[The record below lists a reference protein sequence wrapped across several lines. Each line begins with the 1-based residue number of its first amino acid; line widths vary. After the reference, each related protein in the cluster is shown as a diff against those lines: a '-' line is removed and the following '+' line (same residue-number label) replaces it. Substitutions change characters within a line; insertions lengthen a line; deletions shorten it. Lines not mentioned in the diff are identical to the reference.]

1 MNTELIEAGEMTGAS
16 RSRVLRD
23 ITLPIILPAVAS
35 SALLVFAVG
44 VSNFAAPALLGLPV
58 RFETLSTRIF
68 GMIRIGQLERGYM
81 LTIILILIAALL
93 LWGNSRMQGRRR
105 SYATLT
111 GKGSRRKRQSL
122 GVWRWPLFI
131 GAFAL
136 ATGTTILPLLTL
148 MASSLARHTDSLTSG
163 FSLHYWIGESNPDIA
178 HGQAGILRNPQIL
191 DAGLNT
197 LVIGFTVAIIATFLG
212 LLIGYAVVKAHGGR
226 IGNLIGSISYIPFFI
241 PGVAFAAVYIAQFG
255 SRFGPIPPLYGTMT
269 LLILAGAAYTL
280 PFVSESGRAT
290 MSQISGELE
299 EAAAVAGARFPRRV
313 TGIMLPLAS
322 RGLIAGAV
330 LVFVKIVRDLSLMV
344 LLTTPFTATLSVV
357 AFRYASDG
365 FTQFANAITVIIA
378 AISIAA
384 TLLARRLQGASQPWA
399 EME

>member
-1 MNTELIEAGEMTGAS
+1 M
-16 RSRVLRD
+16 
-23 ITLPIILPAVAS
+23 
-35 SALLVFAVG
+35 
-44 VSNFAAPALLGLPV
+44 
-58 RFETLSTRIF
+58 
-68 GMIRIGQLERGYM
+68 
-81 LTIILILIAALL
+81 
-93 LWGNSRMQGRRR
+93 
-105 SYATLT
+105 
-111 GKGSRRKRQSL
+111 
-122 GVWRWPLFI
+122 
-131 GAFAL
+131 
-136 ATGTTILPLLTL
+136 
-148 MASSLARHTDSLTSG
+148 
-163 FSLHYWIGESNPDIA
+163 
-178 HGQAGILRNPQIL
+178 
-191 DAGLNT
+191 
-197 LVIGFTVAIIATFLG
+197 
-212 LLIGYAVVKAHGGR
+212 KAHGGR
-226 IGNLIGSISYIPFFI
+226 IGNLIVSISYIPFFI